1 MRQVPAK
8 LASKLYGA
16 ADLIAE
22 RGIADAKVD
31 EIAEAA
37 GIPVATLY
45 YYFNGK
51 EEILAFLLHDLLESI
66 AGAVLLAIGQPGTA
80 LERLRSAVETQMRVM
95 LENPAACRAL
105 VGDLG
110 RATRLPE
117 LAAAIE
123 TAFHQPLERL
133 LTEGIEDGSLRP
145 LPDVNN
151 AALSI
156 FGAVTVAGL
165 TGAVAEPDQTAE
177 FIEQTA
183 AAVMDLL
190 VEGLRP
196 RS

>member
-51 EEILAFLLHDLLESI
+51 EEILAFLLQDLLESI
-66 AGAVLLAIGQPGTA
+66 AGAVVVAIGQPGTA
-80 LERLRSAVETQMRVM
+80 LERLRSAVEAQMRVM

-133 LTEGIEDGSLRP
+133 LTEGIDDGSLRP
-145 LPDVNN
+145 LPDVNK

-183 AAVMDLL
+183 AAVWDLL

>member
-16 ADLIAE
+16 AELIAD
-22 RGIADAKVD
+22 RGIADAKID

-45 YYFNGK
+45 YYFRGK
-51 EEILAFLLHDLLESI
+51 EEILAFLLGDLLESI
-66 AGAVLLAIGQPGTA
+66 AGSVVLAIGQPGSA
-80 LERLRSAVETQMRVM
+80 LDRLRWAVEAQMRVM

-110 RATRLPE
+110 RASRLPE
-117 LAAAIE
+117 LAAAVE
-123 TAFHQPLERL
+123 TAFHEPLERL

-145 LPDVNN
+145 LPDVNK

-156 FGAVTVAGL
+156 FGAVTIAGL
-165 TGAVAEPDQTAE
+165 TGAVSAPEQPSE

-183 AAVMDLL
+183 SAVCDLL
-190 VEGLRP
+190 VEGLKP
-196 RS
+196 RT